1 MAACLDT
8 KPVSWAVSVPAM
20 VMAINNSNDLLN
32 AIVSE
37 YFSVLISKAGSIFH
51 VNDAKVKVLK

>member
-8 KPVSWAVSVPAM
+8 KPVSWAVSVPAT
-20 VMAINNSNDLLN
+20 VIAINNSNDLLN
-32 AIVSE
+32 AIVNE
-37 YFSVLISKAGSIFH
+37 YFSVLISKAVVFIN